1 MGSTGSRVP
10 RGIILSLAVAAL
22 AAGGVVAPAMAQP
35 KADRTVT
42 GSISSAVKLPNGGAK
57 GWSGESGSSG
67 HPEMPAE
74 AIRAAADDF
83 PRCIQSLWSQAA
95 RHGVSRASFDAY
107 TQGLKP
113 DLRLMDLMDSQP
125 EFTKSFWDYLD
136 VLITD
141 ARIQKG
147 RELLE
152 KYRPVF
158 DRVEHAYGVDRHILA
173 AI

>member
-1 MGSTGSRVP
+1 MLPMGSTGSRVP

-67 HPEMPAE
+67 HPEMTAE

-83 PRCIQSLWSQAA
+83 P
-95 RHGVSRASFDAY
+95 
-107 TQGLKP
+107 
-113 DLRLMDLMDSQP
+113 
-125 EFTKSFWDYLD
+125 
-136 VLITD
+136 
-141 ARIQKG
+141 
-147 RELLE
+147 
-152 KYRPVF
+152 
-158 DRVEHAYGVDRHILA
+158 
-173 AI
+173 